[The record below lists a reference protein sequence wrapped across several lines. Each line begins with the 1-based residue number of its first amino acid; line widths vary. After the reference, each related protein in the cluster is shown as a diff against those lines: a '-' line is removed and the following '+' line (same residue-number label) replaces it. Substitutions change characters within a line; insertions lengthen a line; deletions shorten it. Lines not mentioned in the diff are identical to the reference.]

1 MSKSATFNLF
11 RPFPVGAIIW
21 QLTQTLWVGGL
32 VLLHLATLGVMDQ
45 TGLAPLLI
53 DEFANLSGALLVGFA
68 GLCVLLQVAVL
79 IKIEGLSSLWLDLRG
94 QLLSIALLAVAGYF
108 ALKHWL
114 PDALHW
120 QLLSYLVLALAGL
133 LLVVQPVPGRNGR
146 AR

>member
-1 MSKSATFNLF
+1 M
-11 RPFPVGAIIW
+11 GAIIW

-32 VLLHLATLGVMDQ
+32 VLLHLATLAVMDQ

-68 GLCVLLQVAVL
+68 GVCVLLQVAVL
-79 IKIEGLSSLWLDLRG
+79 IRVEQLSSLWLDMRG
-94 QLLSIALLAVAGYF
+94 QLLSIALLAAAGYY
-108 ALKHWL
+108 ALEHWL

-133 LLVVQPVPGRNGR
+133 LLVVQPVPGRTGR